1 MTLRLRP
8 AQVTD
13 LPSIYQGEQAYIQ
26 RWEPAHEAA
35 WRLQLERHLRRWVDN
50 FERLTVA
57 LIDEQFAG
65 YALWTAEQGA
75 AELCTIHVSQRYRRN
90 GVGRALLDR
99 YNADAL
105 SLGFTQLALSVRPD
119 NPARYLYEQAGFIC
133 TGTGTHDYLRYQR
146 CLADG
151 GCA

>member
-26 RWEPAHEAA
+26 RWEPAHETA

-65 YALWTAEQGA
+65 YALWTAEQGT
-75 AELCTIHVSQRYRRN
+75 AELCTIHVSERYRRN
-90 GVGRALLDR
+90 GVGRTLLDR
-99 YNADAL
+99 YSADAL

-119 NPARYLYEQAGFIC
+119 NPAR
-133 TGTGTHDYLRYQR
+133 
-146 CLADG
+146 
-151 GCA
+151 